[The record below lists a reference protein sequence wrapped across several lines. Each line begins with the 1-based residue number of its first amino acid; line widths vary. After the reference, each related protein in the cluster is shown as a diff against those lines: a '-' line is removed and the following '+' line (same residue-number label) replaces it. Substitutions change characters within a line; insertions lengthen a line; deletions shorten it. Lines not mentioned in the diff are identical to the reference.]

1 MDLNNMGTGKKL
13 IQDLMDSGNI
23 KRMGWTRQQ
32 QQEMINKQK
41 NSQTPKTPQK
51 RETSERR

>member
-41 NSQTPKTPQK
+41 NSQSSKTRNK
-51 RETSERR
+51 